1 MGSGL
6 KKKSSYKGLS
16 TGFVPNDE
24 QLMWDDYCVKNNI
37 RISPTP
43 TQQGLYPE
51 EWRIAISVGPYKRG
65 EKPYLSPNVYTA
77 DNIWQELYNMKK
89 YYYDKRTR

>member
-6 KKKSSYKGLS
+6 KKKNNYEGLPDD
-16 TGFVPNDE
+16 FVPTKE
-24 QLMWDDYCVKNNI
+24 QLEWDKYCIYNDI
-37 RISPTP
+37 RISPAP

-51 EWRIAISVGPYKRG
+51 EWRIAISIGPYKRG

-89 YYYDKRTR
+89 YYYDKRSR

>member
-6 KKKSSYKGLS
+6 KKKGRYKGLN
-16 TGFVPNDE
+16 TGFSPSPE
-24 QLMWDDYCVKNNI
+24 QTKWMRYCVDNHI
-37 RISPTP
+37 RISPVP
-43 TQQGLYPE
+43 TQQGLQPE
-51 EWRIAISVGPYKRG
+51 EWRIEIRIGPYKRG

-77 DNIWQELYNMKK
+77 DNIWEELYNMMK

>member
-6 KKKSSYKGLS
+6 KKKTKHKGLN
-16 TGFVPNDE
+16 TGFMPSEE
-24 QLMWDDYCVKNNI
+24 QTKWSRYCIDNNI
-37 RISPTP
+37 RISPVP
-43 TQQGLYPE
+43 TQRGMHPE

-89 YYYDKRTR
+89 YYYDKR